1 LFINKNGTRS
11 SSKNKANKLSSRDS
25 SGGKPEAFKI
35 NHAKL
40 YHENTLF
47 YGNADSSG
55 NLLGWGMVERNDV
68 LIVLK
73 FV

>member
-11 SSKNKANKLSSRDS
+11 DSKNKANKLSSRDS

-47 YGNADSSG
+47 YGNA
-55 NLLGWGMVERNDV
+55 GWRGGKERD
-68 LIVLK
+68 
-73 FV
+73 